1 MLSYRSKTL
10 LRKWRLKMIKHNLKS
25 GENIKRMRT
34 RLGLTQK
41 ELGEKIGISARRIG
55 TWEQGAVLPTDDN
68 KQKLEKFFY
77 SGEFSKKI
85 EDDLIKIENDLLRT
99 DSGYAFTIINKIGI
113 ISVLFAV
120 LFAVALYFA
129 VQELLFA

>member
-1 MLSYRSKTL
+1 
-10 LRKWRLKMIKHNLKS
+10 MIKHNLKS